1 MADKDASKKAKR
13 SKRRGA
19 RGELEVVALFKEYG
33 WMDASR
39 NLEQSRDG
47 GGDILNGPLHIEC
60 KFTERLAL
68 RAAWKQACKA
78 ATDGR
83 PMCVAHRCSNEPWLA
98 TVRLDYLLGL
108 LVAARDG
115 SS

>member
-1 MADKDASKKAKR
+1 MVEDTPVTAEATRAAKR

-19 RGELEVVALFKEYG
+19 RGELEVVHLLHAHGFT
-33 WMDASR
+33 DVAR

-47 GGDILNGPLHIEC
+47 GGDILNGPLHVEV
-60 KFTERLAL
+60 KFTEKLAL
-68 RAAWKQACKA
+68 RAAWKQACAA

-98 TVRLDYLLGL
+98 TVTLEFLLEL
-108 LVAARDG
+108 LEGR
-115 SS
+115 

>member
-1 MADKDASKKAKR
+1 MTVEATRAAKR

-19 RGELEVVALFKEYG
+19 RGELEVVKLLRAYG
-33 WMDASR
+33 WPATR

-47 GGDILNGPLHIEC
+47 GGDILGAPLHVEV
-60 KFTERLAL
+60 KFTEKLAL
-68 RAAWKQACKA
+68 RAAWKQACAA

-98 TVRLDYLLGL
+98 TVTLDFLLELLGEG
-108 LVAARDG
+108 VR
-115 SS
+115 